1 MTKFNINTAMFVM
14 GMWTDE
20 EGNRIS
26 ENEYN
31 KILSA
36 STWGEIDPDLLDLD
50 DPGQIPYDD
59 VIGDRDHDSDRGYRA
74 DYMHPAQMEAAMD
87 ALGLNF
93 YPEDMTFAEYVSG
106 IKF

>member
-1 MTKFNINTAMFVM
+1 MKFDLNSAIYLNGYWF
-14 GMWTDE
+14 DND
-20 EGNRIS
+20 GNRITDS
-26 ENEYN
+26 EYN

-36 STWGEIDPDLLDLD
+36 STWGEVDPDLLELD

-59 VIGDRDHDSDRGYRA
+59 VIGDRDRA
-74 DYMHPAQMEAAMD
+74 D
-87 ALGLNF
+87 LNF

>member
-20 EGNRIS
+20 DGNRIS

-59 VIGDRDHDSDRGYRA
+59 VIGDRA
-74 DYMHPAQMEAAMD
+74 D
-87 ALGLNF
+87 LNF

>member
-1 MTKFNINTAMFVM
+1 MPKFDLNSAMLVH

-20 EGNRIS
+20 SGNRITDS
-26 ENEYN
+26 EYHQL
-31 KILSA
+31 LSA
-36 STWGEIDPDLLDLD
+36 STWSEIDPDLLELD

-59 VIGDRDHDSDRGYRA
+59 VIGDRA

-87 ALGLNF
+87 ALSLDF